1 MKGLMLNKPSRVARN
16 NGYFNMIADEF
27 IKPSKR
33 AEDLNESYFKAYVKK
48 QYTNKAPAE
57 IIAQAK
63 KFLRDSNNAV
73 YFKPDFDKTLSIQEI
88 ADRVLLSETQAMRS
102 LNNAKK
108 YKDDIINNLARTIH
122 VQFQKNKAINEV
134 EGSIAIGIP
143 SNAID
148 KSKNVFRFNEILSA
162 LLDYKAYWAV
172 AAAYAAEYNKRLDDS
187 KAVTAAIE
195 KGDVPALK
203 ALRSKVN
210 VAELKTN
217 IDDAIKAI
225 EDAKKAEAEA
235 QKAAAQSKADAE
247 KAAEA
252 SRKAEEERLAAI
264 NKAAEELANATTPEQ
279 KLAAQA
285 KLDALRLGG
294 GSSEGGIPKMVIYG
308 GIGLVV
314 AVGAY
319 LMFRKKA

>member
-1 MKGLMLNKPSRVARN
+1 MKGLILNKPSRVTRN
-16 NGYFNMIADEF
+16 KGYFNMIADEF
-27 IKPSKR
+27 IKPSTR
-33 AEDLNESYFKAYVKK
+33 AENLNESYFKAYVKK

-57 IIAQAK
+57 VIAQAK
-63 KFLRDSNNAV
+63 KFLRDSNNPV
-73 YFKPDFDKTLSIQEI
+73 YFKPDFEKTLSIDDI
-88 ADRVLLSETQAMRS
+88 AARVLLSETQAMGS
-102 LNNAKK
+102 LNNAKGTK
-108 YKDDIINNLARTIH
+108 NAIIDDLARTRY
-122 VQFQKNKAINEV
+122 VQFSKSKAIKEV
-134 EGSIAIGIP
+134 EGSIASGIASNDIG
-143 SNAID
+143 
-148 KSKNVFRFNEILSA
+148 KSGNTSRFNQLLSE
-162 LLDYKAYWAV
+162 LLEYKAYWAV

-195 KGDVPALK
+195 KGDVAALK

-210 VAELKTN
+210 VTELKTN

-252 SRKAEEERLAAI
+252 ARKAEEERLAAI

-279 KLAAQA
+279 KAAAQA
-285 KLDALRLGG
+285 KLDALRSSS

-314 AVGAY
+314 VVGAY